1 MKGKTLLLPVQL
13 CEYVLKHKLAK
24 PFQLYIL
31 LKSVSDG
38 KIKIPK
44 SQYPEIASW
53 LNRKSGKTVNNNLK
67 KLLATNFVGYNAKSE
82 YYFIR
87 GLDQLR
93 KQLNLNA
100 RTSAEFCIS
109 DLNRLQE
116 FCLAAVAGHLVKQQ
130 QRKKWLSERQKWRSN
145 QNSRSSSPLP
155 YFHVT
160 SSYLS
165 KMLGISQNNAF
176 LLKQK
181 AHKAGFI
188 EIKKHFKPLNVAVYD
203 KRAFLKGNPDLA
215 PRVRVRDKM
224 LFLQQPDEI
233 ISLIRF
239 KSRKK
244 IEP

>member
-1 MKGKTLLLPVQL
+1 MKNKTVLLPVQL
-13 CEYVLKHKLAK
+13 CEHVLKHKLAK

-31 LKSVSDG
+31 LKSLCDG

-44 SQYPEIASW
+44 SQYPVIAGL

-100 RTSAEFCIS
+100 RTCAEFDIS
-109 DLNRLQE
+109 KLFCLQE
-116 FCLAAVAGHLVKQQ
+116 FCLAAVAGHIVKQQ
-130 QRKKWLSERQKWRSN
+130 KRKQWLLERKKWRSN
-145 QNSRSSSPLP
+145 QRSHSSSPLP

-160 SSYLS
+160 NIYLS
-165 KMLGISQNNAF
+165 KMLGISLQNAF
-176 LLKQK
+176 SLKQK
-181 AHKAGFI
+181 AHKAGFV

-203 KRAFLKGNPDLA
+203 KWAFLKGNPELA
-215 PRVRVRDKM
+215 NRVRIRDKM
-224 LFLQQPDEI
+224 LFLQMPDELI
-233 ISLIRF
+233 PKIRF
-239 KSRKK
+239 KARKK
-244 IEP
+244 IKT